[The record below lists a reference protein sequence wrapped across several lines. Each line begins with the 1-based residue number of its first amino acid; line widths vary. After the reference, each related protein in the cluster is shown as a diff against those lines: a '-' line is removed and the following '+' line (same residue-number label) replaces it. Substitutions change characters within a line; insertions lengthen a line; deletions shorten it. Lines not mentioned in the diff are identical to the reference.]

1 MIVSSHQDIDS
12 HSNDCTVC
20 QIEEGLVVIYP
31 FHRQCGMICHLIYMH
46 SYCALPNQS
55 PPTPCVLSHFGNLSV
70 EHTRIA
76 THRIEHNIPQNT
88 FHLIQGWTTLDTC
101 IYEYMSQHANPD
113 VPIVPVLFKES
124 NMIVCVLLVS
134 NSLGCCLARGET
146 SGVVSPRRTITR
158 AQTDNTRRVSILLA
172 GYSTSTRADVFICVL
187 MGTLYFL
194 QHEPIH

>member
-1 MIVSSHQDIDS
+1 MGQLIKNLWESAGCSRQTHCC
-12 HSNDCTVC
+12 NK
-20 QIEEGLVVIYP
+20 QISFICHDRQQPSGHRQSQQWLYCMPDRGGVGRNYP
-31 FHRQCGMICHLIYMH
+31 FHRQCGIICHLIYMH

-124 NMIVCVLLVS
+124 NIIVCVLLVS

-146 SGVVSPRRTITR
+146 SGVVSPRRAITR
-158 AQTDNTRRVSILLA
+158 AQPDNTRRV
-172 GYSTSTRADVFICVL
+172 
-187 MGTLYFL
+187 
-194 QHEPIH
+194 